1 MTKTTLSRRHLLA
14 GASAT
19 AAASFVASARPAAAK
34 APLLKSQAP
43 AFYRFNVEVGD
54 VALECTSCGSGTPV
68 VLLANAG
75 CSVGYFDHLARALAT
90 GGFQTISINMRGVGG
105 SRGSL
110 DGTTLHDLAGDVAGV
125 IEAIGCGPAHLVG
138 HAFGN
143 RIARCLAVDQPPLVR
158 SVTLLAAGGLIGP
171 PTPVGTPFRNATQVK
186 MNGSDCVTVL
196 GVRWLSPASDP
207 KILERVECWPAI
219 FIAHLATSRNVP
231 LEQWWSGG
239 DAPLLAIQGLDDEVA
254 PPVNGHTRP
263 EGGGEPAPV
272 IDVPRAGQFCVL
284 VQPDALVQARV

>member
-1 MTKTTLSRRHLLA
+1 MSNAIARRTFLTTA
-14 GASAT
+14 AAAT
-19 AAASFVASARPAAAK
+19 AAGAFG
-34 APLLKSQAP
+34 APSRAQ
-43 AFYRFNVEVGD
+43 RRTIEVGD
-54 VALECTSCGSGTPV
+54 VALECTLSGSGAPV

-110 DGTTLHDLAGDVAGV
+110 DDGTTLHDLAGDVAGV

-158 SVTLLAAGGLIGP
+158 SVILLAAGGLIGP
-171 PTPVGTPFRNATQVK
+171 PTPVGAPFRNAKQAK

-207 KILERVECWPAI
+207 RILEPVECWPAI
-219 FIAHLATSRNVP
+219 FMAHLATSRNVP
-231 LEQWWSGG
+231 LERWWRG
-239 DAPLLAIQGLDDEVA
+239 DNAPLLVIQGLNDEVA
-254 PPVNGHTRP
+254 PPGNGHALRAQV
-263 EGGGEPAPV
+263 GERV
-272 IDVPRAGQFCVL
+272 RVVDLPRAGHFL
-284 VQPDALVQARV
+284 LLEQPDAVVQAVSEFLGANTAPG

>member
-1 MTKTTLSRRHLLA
+1 MQQHRTIEVDD
-14 GASAT
+14 AT
-19 AAASFVASARPAAAK
+19 
-34 APLLKSQAP
+34 
-43 AFYRFNVEVGD
+43 
-54 VALECTSCGSGTPV
+54 LECAVCGVGAPV

-75 CSVGYFDHLARALAT
+75 CSTGYFDHLVRALVT

-105 SRGSL
+105 SSGSL
-110 DGTTLHDLAGDVAGV
+110 DGATLHDLAGDVAGV
-125 IEAIGCGPAHLVG
+125 IKAIGCGPAHLVG

-158 SVTLLAAGGLIGP
+158 SVTLLAAGGLVGP
-171 PTPVGTPFRNATQVK
+171 STPVGAPFRNAKQAK

-207 KILERVECWPAI
+207 RILERVECWPAI

-254 PPVNGHTRP
+254 PPGNGHALR
-263 EGGGEPAPV
+263 EQFGERVRV
-272 IDVPRAGQFCVL
+272 IDLPRAGHFML
-284 VQPDALVQARV
+284 LEQPEAVTRAVTEFVGAGAG